1 MTHFRCGLRPHFPS
15 FPSTALA
22 RLPSS
27 QDSHTIKTLISMSIL
42 RDSLL
47 ISELSLRHRA
57 RFDSLVN
64 VFRTK
69 SGTFVNGMAGNK
81 QYGPF
86 SKLRALPTI
95 CKAPT
100 FSFFLFL
107 PPPSPF

>member
-27 QDSHTIKTLISMSIL
+27 QDSHTIKTLISMSSL
-42 RDSLL
+42 SDSLL

-69 SGTFVNGMAGNK
+69 SCTFVNGMAGR
-81 QYGPF
+81 Q
-86 SKLRALPTI
+86 TI
-95 CKAPT
+95 RP
-100 FSFFLFL
+100 LF
-107 PPPSPF
+107 